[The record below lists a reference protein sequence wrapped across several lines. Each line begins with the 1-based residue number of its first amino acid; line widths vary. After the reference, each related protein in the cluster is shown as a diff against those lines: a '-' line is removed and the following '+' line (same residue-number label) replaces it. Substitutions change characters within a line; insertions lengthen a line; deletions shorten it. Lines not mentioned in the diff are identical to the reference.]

1 MGNLKTYLIAS
12 HDEIETDPNRVL
24 YEFDKDSDYD
34 LLNINDRS
42 VAQTVKGR
50 TVIKNIT
57 EGKYKVSNL
66 IPPKYELYKYNCSKV
81 EKLETLGKID
91 FTHKEAVLKDL
102 GLGDIKFIGKK
113 VSVRHLALGVNN
125 IVFDFKTDKHKFNT
139 LSTKMGM
146 PDEENILKMYV
157 GDKLANTYNLGYNGR
172 VTTIE
177 LQRKGRKYQLR
188 LNIKSDEGG
197 PTSNHNIDIPL

>member
-81 EKLETLGKID
+81 
-91 FTHKEAVLKDL
+91 
-102 GLGDIKFIGKK
+102 
-113 VSVRHLALGVNN
+113 
-125 IVFDFKTDKHKFNT
+125 
-139 LSTKMGM
+139 
-146 PDEENILKMYV
+146 
-157 GDKLANTYNLGYNGR
+157 
-172 VTTIE
+172 
-177 LQRKGRKYQLR
+177 
-188 LNIKSDEGG
+188 
-197 PTSNHNIDIPL
+197 